1 MKKFSPKINIITV
14 ALMAISIIFTLN
26 VGKVNAFDQ
35 TKTTISGSVVL
46 PDRINSLNGIGTGT
60 ITLGSDI
67 TGYDISYQK
76 IDISESTY
84 DKLSEDNEEI
94 QQLIKTITEESNSL
108 DDIKEKS
115 KEIQNST
122 TATDE
127 EKDNIEEEYAD
138 VVKKLQE
145 DNEKYE
151 KKRDSFAKEIPDY
164 NESSWTKTTSGTDNL
179 KLDFSGKTGDIY
191 FVLWAKAQ
199 SGTDTK
205 YNVNVYTSNIQSTDD
220 DNDDNNK
227 GNTDNTKDDE
237 TKDNNAEDKNKSNGG
252 STSDKFTEEKN
263 TKDDSKKS
271 TKDQSTTGSQA
282 KATNDDTTA
291 KTALPNT
298 GASIV
303 AIIVISLI
311 ALGGTFAYV
320 GYRRNNF

>member
-1 MKKFSPKINIITV
+1 MKKFSFKINIITV

-26 VGKVNAFDQ
+26 VGKVKAFDQ
-35 TKTTISGSVVL
+35 TKTTISEDVQL
-46 PDRINSLNGIGTGT
+46 PNRIDLLNNIGTGT
-60 ITLGSDI
+60 IGLTSDLAN
-67 TGYDISYQK
+67 YDLFYQK

-84 DKLSEDNEEI
+84 NQLSQKNEE
-94 QQLIKTITEESNSL
+94 LKKMVENLVNESKKVEEIS
-108 DDIKEKS
+108 EKNQ
-115 KEIQNST
+115 EVQNST

-127 EKDNIEEEYAD
+127 EKEAAKLEYKNA
-138 VVKKLQE
+138 VEKLQT
-145 DNEKYE
+145 DNTEYGEKSGAFL
-151 KKRDSFAKEIPDY
+151 DAIPDY

-179 KLDFSGKTGDIY
+179 KLDFSGKTGEVY

-199 SGTDTK
+199 SGADEK

-220 DNDDNNK
+220 NNDNNK
-227 GNTDNTKDDE
+227 GTTDNTKDDE
-237 TKDNNAEDKNKSNGG
+237 TKDNNAEDKNKSTD
-252 STSDKFTEEKN
+252 STPDKFTEGKN

-271 TKDQSTTGSQA
+271 TKDQSTTGAQA